1 MVPNVNQITSK
12 LATLNDQQLQQ
23 YAQMNKDDVYIL
35 ALAVSEK
42 NRRAALRSSAQAQ
55 GGPQPPVTDQ
65 EVAEMAPFPDAY
77 ATAPAGISTLEAP
90 AINELGMAGG
100 GVIGFAGGGEA
111 SGFVQ
116 DIKAIPDTYEAWWQ
130 KNREEDLRKQAEE
143 EAAAQRRAAREEA
156 SRKAS
161 FFNYMFGTPSNERE
175 GLAALQNLNQPPVPD
190 TGDETARLLGR
201 YPAPTTP
208 PTTPPATTPPADRAG
223 GAPRP
228 TPDKK
233 APPIATD
240 GVGGGTT
247 TPASVQAAEQPAPGG
262 LEALLMQSNRGL
274 EAGQKAYADALR
286 QQGEDVKQAQ
296 LERLR
301 SFEERQKAAEK
312 ADEPQRKRIEEA
324 QEKQREKRENA
335 WVPALIQGAAAALIS
350 RDRRPLARLAQGINA
365 GMVQY
370 TGNLEAIDK
379 AEDRLRGELDTLDA
393 LKAKAAAASGEKR
406 DELQALVR
414 DAESKAKNSMGM
426 WLAEQQIQ
434 VTTKTNEKLFEA
446 LLQKDRDARQNT
458 QRMKELAYQRDTSRQ
473 VAQIGSTSRVD
484 SSNNKLMQEY
494 GDLQQ
499 KVYEKLLQTPA
510 YQTASPEARANM
522 LDAELKTMVAANPF
536 LRDLLFEKKAE
547 DGDKVLKSSAMPK

>member
-1 MVPNVNQITSK
+1 MVPNVNQLIAK

-23 YAQMNKDDVYIL
+23 YAQMHQDDPYVL
-35 ALAVSEK
+35 ALTVSVK
-42 NRRAALRSSAQAQ
+42 NDRAALRNSAQAQ
-55 GGPQPPVTDQ
+55 HAPQAT
-65 EVAEMAPFPDAY
+65 VAEQEIAEM
-77 ATAPAGISTLEAP
+77 APAGISTLEAP
-90 AINELGMAGG
+90 GLEGVGMADG
-100 GVIGFAGGGEA
+100 GVVGYAGGGEA

-201 YPAPTTP
+201 YPAPTTTS
-208 PTTPPATTPPADRAG
+208 PTVTPAPDKLPAADRAG

-228 TPDKK
+228 TPDRKT
-233 APPIATD
+233 PPVATD
-240 GVGGGTT
+240 GVGAGTT
-247 TPASVQAAEQPAPGG
+247 TPASVQAVEQPAPGG

-274 EAGQKAYADALR
+274 EDGQKAYADALR
-286 QQGEDVKQAQ
+286 QQGEDAKQAQ

-312 ADEPQRKRIEEA
+312 ADDPQRKRIEEA

-335 WVPALIQGAAAALIS
+335 WVPALIQGVTAALMS
-350 RDRRPLARLAQGINA
+350 NDRRVLGRLAKGLNA

-426 WLAEQQIQ
+426 WLAEQQIN
-434 VTTKTNEKLFEA
+434 TSSKTREKMLEA
-446 LLQKDRDARQNT
+446 VLQERRDARQGE
-458 QRMKELAYQRDTSRQ
+458 QRMKELEYQRGTSWQ
-473 VAQIGSTSRVD
+473 QAQISAGGR
-484 SSNNKLMQEY
+484 SNTTESKRATAFSKAVK
-494 GDLQQ
+494 D
-499 KVYEKLLQTPA
+499 A
-510 YQTASPEARANM
+510 QTAAQNDMRWMGAKDNAARMALVREY
-522 LDAELKTMVAANPF
+522 LDNSLQLDPYLGEGAFVTDPDADAQV
-536 LRDLLFEKKAE
+536 RR
-547 DGDKVLKSSAMPK
+547 SSAMAQ

>member
-42 NRRAALRSSAQAQ
+42 NRRAALRNSAQAQ

-65 EVAEMAPFPDAY
+65 EVAEMASFPDTY
-77 ATAPAGISTLEAP
+77 ATAPAGISALEAP
-90 AINELGMAGG
+90 GLEGVGMADG
-100 GVIGFAGGGEA
+100 GVVGYQAGG
-111 SGFVQ
+111 
-116 DIKAIPDTYEAWWQ
+116 DIGRLAT
-130 KNREEDLRKQAEE
+130 REEL
-143 EAAAQRRAAREEA
+143 EAAYEDWQRKKAPWYLPEPKANMEAELAERRYEDLLSGKARIGAPVTPAEAATNRTA
-156 SRKAS
+156 
-161 FFNYMFGTPSNERE
+161 
-175 GLAALQNLNQPPVPD
+175 LNQVDAGLRALPAAA
-190 TGDETARLLGR
+190 T
-201 YPAPTTP
+201 APTTA
-208 PTTPPATTPPADRAG
+208 PAPDKLPPADRTG

-228 TPDKK
+228 TPGQKT
-233 APPIATD
+233 PSVATD

-247 TPASVQAAEQPAPGG
+247 TPASVQASEQPAPGG

-286 QQGEDVKQAQ
+286 QQGADAAEAQ
-296 LERLR
+296 RERLR

-312 ADEPQRKRIEEA
+312 ADDPQRKRIEEA

-335 WVPALIQGAAAALIS
+335 WVPALIQGAVAALIS
-350 RDRRPLARLAQGINA
+350 RDRRLLPRLAQGINA

-426 WLAEQQIQ
+426 WLAEQQIN
-434 VTTKTNEKLFEA
+434 TSSKTREKMLEA
-446 LLQKDRDARQNT
+446 VLQERRDARQGE
-458 QRMKELAYQRDTSRQ
+458 QRMKELAYQRDTNKQ

-484 SSNNKLMQEY
+484 SPNNKLMQEY

-510 YQTASPEARANM
+510 YQTASPEEKDK
-522 LDAELKTMVAANPF
+522 LFEAELRRVVAANPF
-536 LRDLLFEKKAE
+536 LSNLLFEKQPD
-547 DGDKVLKSSAMPK
+547 DGAKVRKSSAMPK

>member
-1 MVPNVNQITSK
+1 MVPNVTQLTSK

-23 YAQMNKDDVYIL
+23 YAQMHQEDAYVL

-42 NRRAALRSSAQAQ
+42 NRRAALRNSAQAQ
-55 GGPQPPVTDQ
+55 QAPQGTVADQ
-65 EVAEMAPFPDAY
+65 EVAEM
-77 ATAPAGISTLEAP
+77 APAGISTLEAP
-90 AINELGMAGG
+90 AIDELGMAGG
-100 GVIGFAGGGEA
+100 GVIGYAGGGEA

-208 PTTPPATTPPADRAG
+208 PTTPPATTPPADRTG

-228 TPDKK
+228 TPDQKT
-233 APPIATD
+233 PPVATD
-240 GVGGGTT
+240 GIGGGTT
-247 TPASVQAAEQPAPGG
+247 TPASVQVVEQPAPGG
-262 LEALLMQSNRGL
+262 LEALLVQSNREL
-274 EAGQKAYADALR
+274 EAGQKAYANALR
-286 QQGEDVKQAQ
+286 QQGVDTAEAQ
-296 LERLR
+296 RERLR

-312 ADEPQRKRIEEA
+312 ADDPQRKRIEEA

-335 WVPALIQGAAAALIS
+335 WVPALIQGVAAALIS

-370 TGNLEAIDK
+370 TSNLEAVDK

-426 WLAEQQIQ
+426 WLAEQQIN
-434 VTTKTNEKLFEA
+434 TSSKTREKMLEA
-446 LLQKDRDARQNT
+446 VLQERRDARQGE
-458 QRMKELAYQRDTSRQ
+458 QRMKELEYQKRAALEQARIAAGGRS
-473 VAQIGSTSRVD
+473 GSPDVTRM
-484 SSNNKLMQEY
+484 KELA
-494 GDLQQ
+494 DLQT
-499 KVYEKLLQTPA
+499 KVYDVLSKNPLFLSMP
-510 YQTASPEARANM
+510 PEQQ
-522 LDAELKTMVAANPF
+522 
-536 LRDLLFEKKAE
+536 KKAFDQQMQMLLE
-547 DGDKVLKSSAMPK
+547 GNAGLGEGMFLAAPASGAQVRRSSAMAQ